1 MKNSTITYQ
10 SAKSYQFTLKDIE
23 FAIFL
28 NKNPL
33 VATKPFPFRKI
44 KNHTITFEVPFLF
57 KEISLKEMFD
67 YIKEGKK
74 LPFLLS
80 PYLVDEF
87 INVSNNWRDYVL
99 ENIKEVCETEGS
111 KINWKIVQTSGISYI
126 FKNDLSF
133 LQKLWVYVNTLEDK
147 KEWMRITNDIRESVL
162 PWLNLELWSK
172 LKKTEGNTR
181 ENVEYEKQRK
191 AMIEGKTEDL
201 EIITEE
207 ELKKLDLD
215 LVK

>member
-1 MKNSTITYQ
+1 
-10 SAKSYQFTLKDIE
+10 
-23 FAIFL
+23 
-28 NKNPL
+28 
-33 VATKPFPFRKI
+33 
-44 KNHTITFEVPFLF
+44 
-57 KEISLKEMFD
+57 MFD